1 MKTVVLAAGKGARMG
16 PFTAS
21 RPKGMIPVANK
32 PILEYVIAALVENN
46 LRDIV
51 MVVGYQREGIMSYF
65 DDGRRFGAKIE
76 YVSQTKQMGTAHAL
90 WETRAKLDGKFIVL
104 NGSNIVDA
112 HAVAD
117 LVRQEEVPAVLIT
130 ESDEP
135 TKYGSVIEEDGYLLR
150 LIEKPTEPVSNL
162 INTGMYILDEEFFKL
177 GEPLIKAGKFDI
189 PSILQN
195 IAEQGRVKV
204 ARTEG
209 QWADALYPWDLL
221 GLNASALVGTGD
233 SRAGRIEK
241 DVHFQGKVLIG
252 EGSIIH
258 SGTYIGGPT
267 VIGEGCEI
275 GPQVVIKPS
284 TSIGMNV
291 RIGPFTHV
299 ENSIL
304 MDHVS
309 IGPGSIVSSSVVG
322 KGSNLGTRFT
332 SLTGPASVEVEGEW
346 HRVETIGALL
356 GDDVTM
362 AGGIVVEPGAIV
374 GTRCKVG
381 AMVRVRGNVP
391 NGSTVV

>member
-32 PILEYVIAALVENN
+32 PILEHVIAALVENN

-65 DDGRRFGAKIE
+65 DDGRKLGAKIE

-90 WETRAKLDGKFIVL
+90 WEARAKLGGRFVVL
-104 NGSNIVDA
+104 NGSNIVDS

-117 LVRQEEVPAVLIT
+117 LIRQEEAPAVLIT
-130 ESDEP
+130 ESEEP
-135 TKYGSVIEEDGYLLR
+135 TKYGAVIEEDGYLR
-150 LIEKPTEPVSNL
+150 KLIEKPTEPISNL
-162 INTGMYILDEEFFKL
+162 INTGMYLLDDSFFEV

-189 PSILQN
+189 PSILQHV
-195 IAEQGRVKV
+195 AEQRRVKV

-209 QWADALYPWDLL
+209 KWADALYPWDLL
-221 GLNASALVGTGD
+221 RLNASALVDIGD

-241 DVHFQGKVLIG
+241 DVHFQGKVLVG
-252 EGSIIH
+252 DGSVIH
-258 SGTYIGGPT
+258 SGTYVSGPA

-309 IGPGSIVSSSVVG
+309 VGPGSIVSCSVVG
-322 KGSNLGTRFT
+322 KGSNLGARFT
-332 SLTGPASVEVEGEW
+332 SISGPASIEVEGEW
-346 HRVETIGALL
+346 HRVESVGSLI

-362 AGGIVVEPGAIV
+362 SGGVVVEPGAIV
-374 GTRCKVG
+374 GSRCSVG
-381 AMVRVRGNVP
+381 AMVRLRGNMP
-391 NGSTVV
+391 NGSIVV